1 MNMKK
6 RVLIFLMALAML
18 ATLAACGGG
27 GKSPAGTYKLT
38 QINSGGEEMSVKD
51 LADLFGMEIDMTLEL
66 KDDKSF
72 TWDMGLWGEGESAS
86 GTWKMDGD
94 SLVLSAEGEDL
105 PVTYDGKTMVT
116 ACPLSTPTTLNCWC
130 GWAKRWRPATSYLCP
145 AAPADPPA
153 PTSTSRCGSADREQT
168 PDTTCQPH
176 HTRSE
181 RI

>member
-94 SLVLSAEGEDL
+94 SLDL
-105 PVTYDGKTMVT
+105 PVTYDGKTIAMDLEGEIFT
-116 ACPLSTPTTLNCWC
+116 FE
-130 GWAKRWRPATSYLCP
+130 K
-145 AAPADPPA
+145 
-153 PTSTSRCGSADREQT
+153 Q
-168 PDTTCQPH
+168 
-176 HTRSE
+176 
-181 RI
+181 

>member
-1 MNMKK
+1 
-6 RVLIFLMALAML
+6 MALAML

-105 PVTYDGKTMVT
+105 PVTYDGKTIAMDLEGEIFT
-116 ACPLSTPTTLNCWC
+116 FE
-130 GWAKRWRPATSYLCP
+130 K
-145 AAPADPPA
+145 
-153 PTSTSRCGSADREQT
+153 Q
-168 PDTTCQPH
+168 
-176 HTRSE
+176 
-181 RI
+181 

>member
-6 RVLIFLMALAML
+6 RVLTFLMALAML

-72 TWDMGLWGEGESAS
+72 TWDMGLWSEGESAS

-94 SLVLSAEGEDL
+94 SLVLSAEGEDM
-105 PVTYDGKTMVT
+105 PVTYDGKTIAMDLEGEIFT
-116 ACPLSTPTTLNCWC
+116 FE
-130 GWAKRWRPATSYLCP
+130 K
-145 AAPADPPA
+145 
-153 PTSTSRCGSADREQT
+153 Q
-168 PDTTCQPH
+168 
-176 HTRSE
+176 
-181 RI
+181 

>member
-105 PVTYDGKTMVT
+105 PVTYDGKTM
-116 ACPLSTPTTLNCWC
+116 LS
-130 GWAKRWRPATSYLCP
+130 AAHRPFSGAAVQSSADNGGSRAAGAHGRDTP
-145 AAPADPPA
+145 AAHGGGWLRGGSVRVRWAA
-153 PTSTSRCGSADREQT
+153 PVLYAGDL
-168 PDTTCQPH
+168 
-176 HTRSE
+176 
-181 RI
+181 

>member
-105 PVTYDGKTMVT
+105 PVTYDGKTIATTTRRAGDSWCAPVRLRLPEDIKFRWSTCAGTPPST
-116 ACPLSTPTTLNCWC
+116 ARRTASISTWWC
-130 GWAKRWRPATSYLCP
+130 SPPIPRRATSP
-145 AAPADPPA
+145 GRV
-153 PTSTSRCGSADREQT
+153 SSR
-168 PDTTCQPH
+168 
-176 HTRSE
+176 
-181 RI
+181 

>member
-105 PVTYDGKTMVT
+105 PVTYDGKTIAMI
-116 ACPLSTPTTLNCWC
+116 STCVPGEPT
-130 GWAKRWRPATSYLCP
+130 G
-145 AAPADPPA
+145 
-153 PTSTSRCGSADREQT
+153 
-168 PDTTCQPH
+168 TTCTKKICLTTITTGICP
-176 HTRSE
+176 
-181 RI
+181 

>member
-1 MNMKK
+1 MRLFLFAGNVHSILTAQKRKLQKQKERKMNMKK

-72 TWDMGLWGEGESAS
+72 TWDMGLWGEGESAR

-94 SLVLSAEGEDL
+94 PLVLSAEGEDL
-105 PVTYDGKTMVT
+105 PVTYDGKTIAMDLEGEIFT
-116 ACPLSTPTTLNCWC
+116 FE
-130 GWAKRWRPATSYLCP
+130 K
-145 AAPADPPA
+145 
-153 PTSTSRCGSADREQT
+153 Q
-168 PDTTCQPH
+168 
-176 HTRSE
+176 
-181 RI
+181 

>member
-105 PVTYDGKTMVT
+105 PVTYDGKTMAKSPCTLWKGLTRQRFPKRCLIKHRNCVGGAGT
-116 ACPLSTPTTLNCWC
+116 ARCPESQANVPLPMAGYIVAAVGRRFALNV
-130 GWAKRWRPATSYLCP
+130 
-145 AAPADPPA
+145 
-153 PTSTSRCGSADREQT
+153 
-168 PDTTCQPH
+168 
-176 HTRSE
+176 
-181 RI
+181 

>member
-86 GTWKMDGD
+86 GTWKMDGETVAGENL
-94 SLVLSAEGEDL
+94 SLVFQINALDKLWAA
-105 PVTYDGKTMVT
+105 KH
-116 ACPLSTPTTLNCWC
+116 LNSPN
-130 GWAKRWRPATSYLCP
+130 AHVRV
-145 AAPADPPA
+145 
-153 PTSTSRCGSADREQT
+153 
-168 PDTTCQPH
+168 
-176 HTRSE
+176 
-181 RI
+181 